1 MRLTVVVRLLTRRAR
16 YRRHVVL
23 LAIAVILGLLVGLS
37 RPAAGAHSVR
47 PRVEQIPLLA
57 FGALLNAASVLLDG
71 SAATLCLALS
81 LAVLIAVAMAN
92 RHITG
97 VAVIGLGL
105 LLNLVAVAVNA
116 GMPVR
121 AGALVEA
128 GAIDADEIAT
138 VELSGPR
145 HLESSND
152 ALGVLGDVLP
162 IPLAGEV
169 VSFGDLIIVFGAF
182 DAVRELSRRR
192 SARSRPSR
200 WATRAGRRGGRR
212 GSTRSGAPLPAAGR
226 CRPPSTPR
234 TPRPTTPASI
244 DLDREAAAV
253 RSYTELVASQSR

>member
-1 MRLTVVVRLLTRRAR
+1 
-16 YRRHVVL
+16 VVL
-23 LAIAVILGLLVGLS
+23 LAIAVVVGLVLGRS
-37 RPAAGAHSVR
+37 RPRAGAHSVR
-47 PRVEQIPLLA
+47 PHVEQIPLLA
-57 FGALLNAASVLLDG
+57 FGALLNATSVLLEG

-97 VAVIGLGL
+97 IAVIGLGL

-128 GAIDADEIAT
+128 GVIDADEVAT

-145 HLESSND
+145 HLESSSD

-162 IPLAGEV
+162 IPLANEV
-169 VSFGDLIIVFGAF
+169 LSFGDLIIVVGAG
-182 DAVRELSRRR
+182 DAVRELSRRG
-192 SARSRPSR
+192 ARRETAAEP
-200 WATRAGRRGGRR
+200 ATYAGRS
-212 GSTRSGAPLPAAGR
+212 STRTARVDQVWGTAPRARPVSAAQYSAN
-226 CRPPSTPR
+226 PEA
-234 TPRPTTPASI
+234 TTPASI

-253 RSYTELVASQSR
+253 RAYTELVASQSR

>member
-1 MRLTVVVRLLTRRAR
+1 M
-16 YRRHVVL
+16 VL
-23 LAIAVILGLLVGLS
+23 LAIAVVLGLVVGIS

-57 FGALLNAASVLLDG
+57 FGALLSAASVLLDG

-116 GMPVR
+116 GVPVR

-128 GAIDADEIAT
+128 GAIEADEIAT
-138 VELSGPR
+138 VELSGAR
-145 HLESSND
+145 HLETSND

-162 IPLAGEV
+162 IPLADEV
-169 VSFGDLIIVFGAF
+169 LSFGDLIIVFGAF

-192 SARSRPSR
+192 ARVETESAAYANRSSRTTARVDQVWGTAPSGRPVS
-200 WATRAGRRGGRR
+200 
-212 GSTRSGAPLPAAGR
+212 AAQYSAN
-226 CRPPSTPR
+226 PEAA
-234 TPRPTTPASI
+234 TPASI